1 MNEDLEINKTTV
13 EETPDHGVQINIEDP
28 EKTAWEMKK
37 TGQAEMGV
45 KIPVD
50 NSKYQ
55 IITPDKLGDLKY
67 IFQDILAGDKSAAL
81 RPEFKQLGFDKVK
94 KTLEWLA
101 NNNDLSTD
109 MKTLLMTQGWRLNF
123 RDKPPTPEEFLTP
136 KYIGDQANTLH
147 PWIKETF
154 LKFFNPLS
162 SYRNLILSSCIGT
175 GKSTLTVLANMYI
188 ALQFAFMWAPYRY
201 YGYAP
206 STQFTIVFGGFS
218 QKKAY
223 ELLMGPLLNVLRQAD
238 FWQQCRTMDDMIKA
252 NKEFNNASG
261 IPCIY
266 WTTAAPT
273 SCISISNNLNFNI
286 VSSNGDIIGQ
296 NIIMGS
302 ATELGFWR
310 EQGGWTD
317 EQIYEF
323 FTKLRDRI
331 DSRMKGN
338 RISGFILD
346 SSPNTMESVID
357 KWIWS
362 EDTRK
367 DPKNLLF
374 TGARWKFFKQDFQG
388 CYDEYGN
395 VKKDFNICFPMF
407 KGGNGL
413 LPRPVENEIDLT
425 RFDPIDIVWCPR
437 EGGGISMYDKAKST
451 PIEFMKDWC
460 GIPSGT
466 ADRIFNNPETI
477 EACFNNNLRN
487 IIGEITA
494 PAEAEPEHLIWD
506 QIKDTFFNKVLDK
519 YYFYYEPGIP
529 RTLSVDQSFSG
540 DVTGISMVHVERD
553 PSKIDP
559 ETGEAYKVFVVD
571 FTIVIIP
578 NGGII
583 NLDAIKCFI
592 WDLMSLGNIKLKH
605 VSFDTFQSEA
615 SMQFLKRKGVLVEP
629 ISVDRENEPY
639 YNFIDYV
646 QHGRFHCG
654 KNIYV
659 KNNMKSIQVVKRKG
673 SGKPKIDHMNGE
685 IVTQGDGNWAT
696 DMRGVNAKDALDSI
710 TAAIWLLNKYSNEY
724 IPYVVWNP
732 ETNKS
737 RDYDTLKQKTNDFLS
752 KTGFAVI

>member
-1 MNEDLEINKTTV
+1 MAT
-13 EETPDHGVQINIEDP
+13 
-28 EKTAWEMKK
+28 
-37 TGQAEMGV
+37 
-45 KIPVD
+45 KIK
-50 NSKYQ
+50 S
-55 IITPDKLGDLKY
+55 IKY
-67 IFQDILAGDKSAAL
+67 IG
-81 RPEFKQLGFDKVK
+81 KVEQQCI
-94 KTLEWLA
+94 T
-101 NNNDLSTD
+101 LSTD
-109 MKTLLMTQGWRLNF
+109 DGLYVTDN
-123 RDKPPTPEEFLTP
+123 
-136 KYIGDQANTLH
+136 H
-147 PWIKETF
+147 
-154 LKFFNPLS
+154 
-162 SYRNLILSSCIGT
+162 
-175 GKSTLTVLANMYI
+175 
-188 ALQFAFMWAPYRY
+188 
-201 YGYAP
+201 
-206 STQFTIVFGGFS
+206 IVTH
-218 QKKAY
+218 
-223 ELLMGPLLNVLRQAD
+223 N
-238 FWQQCRTMDDMIKA
+238 
-252 NKEFNNASG
+252 
-261 IPCIY
+261 
-266 WTTAAPT
+266 

-357 KWIWS
+357 KWIW
-362 EDTRK
+362 EDAPK

-395 VKKDFNICFPMF
+395 IKKDFKTCFPMF

-413 LPRPVENEIDLT
+413 LPRPVESEQDLE

-477 EACFNNNLRN
+477 ENCFNNNLKN
-487 IIGEITA
+487 IMGEITA
-494 PAEAEPEHLIWD
+494 PAEEEPEHLIWN
-506 QIKDTFFNKVLDK
+506 QIKDVFFNQVLDK

-529 RTLSVDQSFSG
+529 RALSVDQSFSG

-553 PSKIDP
+553 PNKIDP
-559 ETGEAYKVFVVD
+559 ETGEAYKVYVTD

-578 NGGII
+578 AGGII

-592 WDLMSLGNIKLKH
+592 SDLVTLGNLKIMH
-605 VSFDTFQSEA
+605 VSYDTFQSEA
-615 SMQFLKRKGVLVEP
+615 SKQFLLRKGIHVEN
-629 ISVDRENEPY
+629 ISVDRDIEPY

-646 QHGRFHCG
+646 QHGRFYCG

-659 KNNMKSIQVVKRKG
+659 KNNMKSIQVVKRK
-673 SGKPKIDHMNGE
+673 SGKSKVDHMQGE
-685 IVTQGDGNWAT
+685 IVTQGDGNWNT

-732 ETNKS
+732 ETNKA
-737 RDYDTLKQKTNDFLS
+737 RDYETLKQKTNSFLE
-752 KTGFAVI
+752 KAGFSMI

>member
-1 MNEDLEINKTTV
+1 MENEELKTETVKENATHNIEINV
-13 EETPDHGVQINIEDP
+13 EDP

-37 TGQAEMGV
+37 DGTAELGAKV
-45 KIPVD
+45 AVD

-55 IITPDKLGDLKY
+55 IITPDKLGELKY
-67 IFQDILAGDKSAAL
+67 IFQDILAGDKSAMN

-94 KTLEWLA
+94 KALEWLA
-101 NNNDLSTD
+101 KNNDMTTE
-109 MKTLLMTQGWRLNF
+109 MKTQLLTQGWRLNF
-123 RDKPPTPEEFLTP
+123 RDRPPTPEEFLTP

-154 LKFFNPLS
+154 LRFFNPLS
-162 SYRNLILSSCIGT
+162 PYRNLILSSCIGT

-188 ALQFAFMWAPYRY
+188 ALQFAFMWAPYKY

-238 FWQQCRTMDDMIKA
+238 FWQQCRTIDDMVKA
-252 NKEFNNASG
+252 NKEFNNATG
-261 IPCIY
+261 IPNLY

-357 KWIWS
+357 KWIW
-362 EDTRK
+362 EDAPK

-388 CYDEYGN
+388 CYDQYGN
-395 VKKDFNICFPMF
+395 IKRDFKTCFPMF

-413 LPRPVENEIDLT
+413 LPRPVESEQDLE

-466 ADRIFNNPETI
+466 ADRIFNNPET
-477 EACFNNNLRN
+477 
-487 IIGEITA
+487 
-494 PAEAEPEHLIWD
+494 
-506 QIKDTFFNKVLDK
+506 
-519 YYFYYEPGIP
+519 
-529 RTLSVDQSFSG
+529 
-540 DVTGISMVHVERD
+540 
-553 PSKIDP
+553 
-559 ETGEAYKVFVVD
+559 GEAYKVYVTD

-578 NGGII
+578 AGGII

-592 WDLMSLGNIKLKH
+592 SDLVTLGNLKIMH
-605 VSFDTFQSEA
+605 VSYDTFQSEA
-615 SMQFLKRKGVLVEP
+615 SKQYLLRKGIHVEN
-629 ISVDRENEPY
+629 ISVDRENEHY

-673 SGKPKIDHMNGE
+673 SGKPKIDHMSGE
-685 IVTQGDGNWAT
+685 IVTQGDGNWNT

-710 TAAIWLLNKYSNEY
+710 TAAITLLNKYSNEY
-724 IPYVVWNP
+724 LPYVVWNP
-732 ETNKS
+732 ETNKA
-737 RDYDTLKQKTNDFLS
+737 RDYETLKQKTNSFLEKS
-752 KTGFAVI
+752 GFAMI

>member
-1 MNEDLEINKTTV
+1 MKLKSIKKLNK
-13 EETPDHGVQINIEDP
+13 
-28 EKTAWEMKK
+28 EKTRCIMVSNPN
-37 TGQAEMGV
+37 GLYV
-45 KIPVD
+45 
-50 NSKYQ
+50 
-55 IITPDKLGDLKY
+55 
-67 IFQDILAGDKSAAL
+67 
-81 RPEFKQLGFDKVK
+81 
-94 KTLEWLA
+94 
-101 NNNDLSTD
+101 TD
-109 MKTLLMTQGWRLNF
+109 EGIVTHN
-123 RDKPPTPEEFLTP
+123 
-136 KYIGDQANTLH
+136 
-147 PWIKETF
+147 
-154 LKFFNPLS
+154 
-162 SYRNLILSSCIGT
+162 
-175 GKSTLTVLANMYI
+175 STLTVLCNLYI
-188 ALQFAFMWAPYRY
+188 ATQFGLMYAPYKY
-201 YGYAP
+201 YGYSP
-206 STQFTIVFGGFS
+206 STKFTIAMGGFS
-218 QKKAY
+218 QKKAGQ
-223 ELLMGPLLNVLRQAD
+223 LLTDPLLNVLRQSD
-238 FWQQCRTMDDMIKA
+238 YFVQCIREDEMIKA
-252 NKEFNNASG
+252 NKELTNSFNG
-261 IPCIY
+261 VQHLY
-266 WTTAAPT
+266 WTRATG
-273 SCISISNNLNFNI
+273 IGGGVLQMSNGLSFHV

-302 ATELGFWR
+302 ATELSFWK
-310 EQGGWTD
+310 EEGGWSD
-317 EQIYEF
+317 ERIYEF

-357 KWIWS
+357 KWIW
-362 EDTRK
+362 EDAPK
-367 DPKNLLF
+367 DPKNLIF

-395 VKKDFNICFPMF
+395 VKKDFKICFPMF

-413 LPRPVENEIDLT
+413 IPRPVESEMDLN

-437 EGGGISMYDKAKST
+437 EGGGINLYDKAKST
-451 PIEFMKDWC
+451 PIEFLKDWC
-460 GIPSGT
+460 GIPSGI

-477 EACFNNNLRN
+477 EACFNNSLRN

-571 FTIVIIP
+571 FSIVIIP

-592 WDLMSLGNIKLKH
+592 WDLVSLGNIKLKH

-615 SMQFLKRKGVLVEP
+615 SIQFLKRKGILVEP
-629 ISVDRENEPY
+629 VSVDRDNEPY

-654 KNIYV
+654 KNLYV

-673 SGKPKIDHMNGE
+673 SGKPKIDHMSGE
-685 IVTQGDGNWAT
+685 IVTQGDGNWNT

-737 RDYDTLKQKTNDFLS
+737 RDYNTLKQKTNDFLA
-752 KTGFAVI
+752 KTGFAMI